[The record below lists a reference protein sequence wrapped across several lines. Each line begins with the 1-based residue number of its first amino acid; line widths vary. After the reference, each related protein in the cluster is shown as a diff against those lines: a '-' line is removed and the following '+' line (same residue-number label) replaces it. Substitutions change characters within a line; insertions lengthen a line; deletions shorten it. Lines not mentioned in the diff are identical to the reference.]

1 MRVLLDRHHH
11 ALFESMH
18 LTLADRFGWELY
30 APYGMEWFDEDIWQ
44 FEKKFHGDA
53 VAKQYLVGVWPQA
66 APQSMPSSVL
76 EGLRY
81 TEDPRHPRRFHRA
94 VTLEA
99 AREMQWDLVI
109 SSLPHNDEGYHRFA
123 QEVGAVFG
131 VQVGNN
137 VQQSRWDLARFIWSS
152 STLPGYGPE
161 WVGKRFE
168 YMGTPAVMTHQEFST
183 DIFRPEWPPANR
195 REVASWVNCF
205 GEGPSYPDFLAF
217 ARAASDEFDF
227 KVYGAL
233 GTYGG
238 DEFCVGDVS
247 WVPDVADRMR
257 EARIGWHTKH
267 WSDGFGH
274 TIHNWGS
281 IGRPIV
287 GYERYYADKLAAPL
301 WDEGVTSFDIEG
313 MGWNALRDLLIAL
326 RDNDDEHR
334 RMSENMAARFREVV
348 DFDHEA
354 TVVRAL
360 LESVA

>member
-1 MRVLLDRHHH
+1 MRVLIDRHHH
-11 ALFESMH
+11 ALFEAYH
-18 LTLADRFGWELY
+18 LTLADRFGWDLY
-30 APYGMEWFDEDIWQ
+30 APYGMEWFDEGIWQ
-44 FEKKFHGDA
+44 FEKQFHGDA
-53 VAKQYLVGVWPQA
+53 VARQYLDGVWHSGPDLEIDKNYRPGIWA
-66 APQSMPSSVL
+66 APD
-76 EGLRY
+76 
-81 TEDPRHPRRFHRA
+81 TRHPRRILRG

-99 AREMQWDLVI
+99 ARAMRWDLVI

-123 QEVGAVFG
+123 QEVGAHFG

-137 VQQSRWDLARFIWSS
+137 VQQSRWDLAEFVWSS

-161 WVGKRFE
+161 WVGKSFE
-168 YMGTPAVMTHQEFST
+168 YMGAPAVMTHQEFST

-205 GEGPSYPDFLAF
+205 GEGPSYPDFLRF
-217 ARAASDEFDF
+217 AQAYAGEFDF

-233 GTYGG
+233 GSHDG
-238 DEFCVGDVS
+238 DEFQAGDVS

-257 EARIGWHTKH
+257 EARVGWHTKH

-274 TIHNWGS
+274 TIHNWAS

-287 GYERYYADKLAAPL
+287 GYHRYYRDKIASPL
-301 WDEGVTSFDIEG
+301 WDEGYTSFDIEG
-313 MGWNALRDLLIAL
+313 LAPDALADILRLLRD
-326 RDNDDEHR
+326 DDEVHQ

-354 TVVRAL
+354 TIVRSL